1 MICFK
6 FKTNN
11 YFFIIH
17 NNTNYFVVQ
26 ESDEDL
32 PYQPAPDS
40 PTRTGAANSGS
51 DDEEDPLD
59 AFMSGIDTEVKRQE
73 KEDKKK
79 VAQVIE
85 AEVVI
90 SGGSGKGQQPQ
101 AVRTDLEEEDVEE
114 SYYRYFQK
122 VEISYYFL

>member
-1 MICFK
+1 M
-6 FKTNN
+6 
-11 YFFIIH
+11 
-17 NNTNYFVVQ
+17 VQ

-59 AFMSGIDTEVKRQE
+59 AFMSGIDSEVKRQE

-79 VAQVIE
+79 VAQVIADGKVE